1 MKVKKVVRGTT
12 SRHVTKDAIWNLKE
26 IKWLVDLGTF
36 SLEPLPAGQRALDS
50 RIVLKVKYRADG
62 SFDKNKARLVARGFL
77 ARMGTDF
84 FSTFSPMASLT
95 AVRAMCSLAVS
106 LM

>member
-12 SRHVTKDAIWNLKE
+12 SRHVRRYIWKE
-26 IKWLVDLGTF
+26 IKGLLVDLGTF

-62 SFDKNKARLVARGFL
+62 SFDKNKAR
-77 ARMGTDF
+77 D
-84 FSTFSPMASLT
+84 
-95 AVRAMCSLAVS
+95 
-106 LM
+106 

>member
-12 SRHVTKDAIWNLKE
+12 SRHVRRYIIWKE
-26 IKWLVDLGTF
+26 IKGLVDLGTF

-62 SFDKNKARLVARGFL
+62 SFDKNKAR
-77 ARMGTDF
+77 D
-84 FSTFSPMASLT
+84 
-95 AVRAMCSLAVS
+95 
-106 LM
+106 

>member
-12 SRHVTKDAIWNLKE
+12 SRHVRRYIIWKE
-26 IKWLVDLGTF
+26 IKPWASGSRYVPF

-62 SFDKNKARLVARGFL
+62 SFDKNKAR
-77 ARMGTDF
+77 D
-84 FSTFSPMASLT
+84 
-95 AVRAMCSLAVS
+95 
-106 LM
+106 

>member
-26 IKWLVDLGTF
+26 IKGLVDLGTF

-62 SFDKNKARLVARGFL
+62 PFDKNKATSR
-77 ARMGTDF
+77 D
-84 FSTFSPMASLT
+84 
-95 AVRAMCSLAVS
+95 
-106 LM
+106 